1 MFPCHVYVSE
11 QLVITPLGHDS
22 TVFGRDTSRDVYILL
37 TYQQGFFCWLYLTTS
52 RRRRTQLITCDLFVV
67 PLFNGRNI
75 RIRIVSRP
83 VSCVVVSY
91 ISKSNLL
98 NNIKLKSE
106 VCECA
111 CQYFRKPFSP
121 FRQHYYSFCLN
132 DPSDPFFP
140 IRSISPHPTPFPLP
154 RSLPLHPR
162 CFPIPPRALRRV
174 VGILGNYPSL
184 PPSSADPFCL
194 SPFHIIHPLLP
205 SSPL

>member
-1 MFPCHVYVSE
+1 M
-11 QLVITPLGHDS
+11 
-22 TVFGRDTSRDVYILL
+22 
-37 TYQQGFFCWLYLTTS
+37 
-52 RRRRTQLITCDLFVV
+52 
-67 PLFNGRNI
+67 
-75 RIRIVSRP
+75 
-83 VSCVVVSY
+83 
-91 ISKSNLL
+91 

-194 SPFHIIHPLLP
+194 SPFFIIHPLLP
-205 SSPL
+205 SSPPSSSPPVPFGFDTLPTGETATRDGGKKKGGGGQRKERLHRKKRGSKQRQTLSSGGAFANLRQPRLWPSLTVVCLP

>member
-1 MFPCHVYVSE
+1 MSNLLSLPWDTILRYSEGTPPETCIYSLHINKAFLVGCTLQHLGDDAHNLLPVTSLLFHYSMDVTYV
-11 QLVITPLGHDS
+11 
-22 TVFGRDTSRDVYILL
+22 
-37 TYQQGFFCWLYLTTS
+37 
-52 RRRRTQLITCDLFVV
+52 
-67 PLFNGRNI
+67 
-75 RIRIVSRP
+75 RIVSRP

-91 ISKSNLL
+91 RSKSNLL

-154 RSLPLHPR
+154 RSPPLHPR

-194 SPFHIIHPLLP
+194 SPFFIIHPLLP
-205 SSPL
+205 SSPP